1 MHQTGRRQCPAGWNQ
16 ITVADSQVVDNAPN
30 RVRRLGGLKHMRKS
44 QFAALAAAALLI
56 LSPGLMRAG
65 VTTYTSQ
72 SVFNSAAGS
81 ISTQTFESVAAK
93 VGEPPSAYAYLN
105 NPLNNG
111 TNSGVLTGLT
121 IDATTD
127 LGADLFVGSPDFEGT
142 SYTNY
147 TLFSNQGGG
156 LDLYFSQGASAAS
169 VNFLSLFWG

>member
-1 MHQTGRRQCPAGWNQ
+1 
-16 ITVADSQVVDNAPN
+16 
-30 RVRRLGGLKHMRKS
+30 MRKS